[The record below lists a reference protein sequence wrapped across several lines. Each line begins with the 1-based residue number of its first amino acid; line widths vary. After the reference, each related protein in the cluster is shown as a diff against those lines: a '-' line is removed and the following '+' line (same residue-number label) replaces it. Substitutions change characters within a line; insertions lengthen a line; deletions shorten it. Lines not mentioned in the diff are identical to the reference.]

1 SYMHQHE
8 SENARRRYEEVTGGR
23 YVPERSAEKIES
35 ALRLELSEKHHKV
48 LGQANHWM
56 VGLLAGATYAVAR
69 RRVSGADGGQGLL
82 FGLMFWLGFDEI
94 MTVAAG
100 VARPPQQYP
109 WQAHARGLVGHL
121 AYGVV
126 ADTTLDVL
134 DRVA

>member
-1 SYMHQHE
+1 
-8 SENARRRYEEVTGGR
+8 
-23 YVPERSAEKIES
+23 
-35 ALRLELSEKHHKV
+35 
-48 LGQANHWM
+48 
-56 VGLLAGATYAVAR
+56 
-69 RRVSGADGGQGLL
+69 QGLL